1 MLDINL
7 DFFKEGKKSFIVKFT
22 YHQQVDYLHMLNFT
36 KSLFCCRGLTFIIY
50 DYTSDQVIAL

>member
-36 KSLFCCRGLTFIIY
+36 KSLFCCTGLFPFYSLLLDT
-50 DYTSDQVIAL
+50 VPCGL